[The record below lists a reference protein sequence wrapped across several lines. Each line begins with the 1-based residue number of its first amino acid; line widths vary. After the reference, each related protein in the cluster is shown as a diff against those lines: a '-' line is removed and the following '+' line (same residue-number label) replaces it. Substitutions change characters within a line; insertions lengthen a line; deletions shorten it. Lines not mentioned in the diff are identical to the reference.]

1 MAAMRLDMQGVV
13 AQEQQQIG
21 GAIFCASAV
30 CGDENPKGNV
40 AIISADTNQAT
51 TRSGPYELALEW
63 KTNPK
68 DPEDG
73 WPVAELRLDGEA
85 VKTIWIDKKMFGR
98 HYASARLVELDPSNE
113 APEIVVT
120 RHSGGMHCCS
130 EIAVWSKTS
139 KAVWRRF
146 PFGSFDSFGNGGAAA
161 YALADSRED
170 IAGRTQSD

>member
-73 WPVAELRLDGEA
+73 WPVAELSAHLLELELSGA
-85 VKTIWIDKKMFGR
+85 I
-98 HYASARLVELDPSNE
+98 ARLP
-113 APEIVVT
+113 
-120 RHSGGMHCCS
+120 GQQFQ
-130 EIAVWSKTS
+130 
-139 KAVWRRF
+139 RRA
-146 PFGSFDSFGNGGAAA
+146 GA
-161 YALADSRED
+161 
-170 IAGRTQSD
+170 